1 MSRFRHYLPSTGRFT
16 SMHQTFATREESDRV
31 LAQYIERTERGIR
44 LDSLPWIH
52 EVITVEVEDENR
64 NVIIL

>member
-1 MSRFRHYLPSTGRFT
+1 
-16 SMHQTFATREESDRV
+16 MHQTFATREESDRV

-44 LDSLPWIH
+44 LDTLPWIH